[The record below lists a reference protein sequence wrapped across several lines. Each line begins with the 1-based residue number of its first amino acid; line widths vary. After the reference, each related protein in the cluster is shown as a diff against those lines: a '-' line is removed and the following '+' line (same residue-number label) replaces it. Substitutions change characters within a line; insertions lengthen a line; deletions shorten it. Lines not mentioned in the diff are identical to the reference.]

1 MALMYI
7 LPRIYAALLYLIM
20 MRRAITMSNTEKLI
34 QRKNNAVARGI
45 ANSTGV
51 FVEKASGAVMT
62 DVDGREFLDFY
73 AGVGVLNAGHCPEP
87 VVKAIQAQAGKL
99 LHSFFAIGMY
109 EPYVALAEKMN
120 ALMPGSSPKKTMF
133 ANSGAEAVENA
144 VKIARHATKR
154 TGIIAFEAAFHGR
167 TFMTMSLTSK
177 VKPYKYGFGPFA
189 PEIYKVPSAYCYRCH
204 YRSTYPGCG
213 MHCLENFERFF
224 AAEIDAEHI
233 AAMIIEP
240 IQGEGGFIVPPPEF
254 LPGLKSICESK
265 GILMIADEVQSGFA
279 RTGKMFA
286 IENWGVEPDL
296 MTTAKSIAA
305 GMPLSAVTGKA
316 EYMDAPDAGNIG
328 GTYGGNPLSCVAGLE
343 TIKFIE
349 EQKLCERATQVGN
362 TTMMRLKALQERCS
376 AIGDIRGVGS
386 MIGIELV
393 KDRQTKE
400 PAKEITSK
408 VVKYC
413 LEQGVMLISAG
424 IFSNVIRLLIPL
436 VVTDEQLDRGLT
448 VLEQSIL
455 RAVSEG

>member
-1 MALMYI
+1 MSQME
-7 LPRIYAALLYLIM
+7 
-20 MRRAITMSNTEKLI
+20 SNTEKLI
-34 QRKNNAVARGI
+34 LRKNNAVAKGI

-51 FVEKASGAVMT
+51 FVEKASGAVIT
-62 DVDGREFLDFY
+62 DVDGKEYLDFY
-73 AGVGVLNAGHCPEP
+73 AGVGVLNVGHCPEP
-87 VVKAIQAQAGKL
+87 VVKAIQKQADKL

-109 EPYVALAEKMN
+109 EPYVELAEKMN
-120 ALMPGSSPKKTMF
+120 SLMPGSSPKKTMF

-154 TGIIAFEAAFHGR
+154 TGIISFEGAFHGR

-189 PEIYKVPSAYCYRCH
+189 PETYKVPSAYCYRCH

-224 AAEIDAEHI
+224 TAEIDAEHI

-254 LPGLKSICESK
+254 LPGLKTICESK
-265 GILMIADEVQSGFA
+265 GILLIADEVQTGFG

-286 IENWGVEPDL
+286 IENWGVEPDI

-316 EYMDAPDAGNIG
+316 QYMDAPDAGNIG
-328 GTYGGNPLSCVAGLE
+328 GTYGGNPLACVAGIE

-349 EQKLCERATQVGN
+349 EQKLCDRATEVGRI
-362 TTMMRLKALQERCS
+362 TMARLEALQERCTI
-376 AIGDIRGVGS
+376 IGDLRGIGS

-400 PAKEITSK
+400 PGKELTAK

-424 IFSNVIRLLIPL
+424 IFSNVVRLLIPM

-448 VLEQSIL
+448 ILEQSIL
-455 RAVSEG
+455 RAASEES

>member
-1 MALMYI
+1 
-7 LPRIYAALLYLIM
+7 
-20 MRRAITMSNTEKLI
+20 MSIAKTKTEKLI

-45 ANSTGV
+45 ANSTGI
-51 FVEKASGAVMT
+51 FVEKASGAVIT
-62 DVDGREFLDFY
+62 DVEGREFLDFY
-73 AGVGVLNAGHCPEP
+73 AGVGVLNIGHCPEP
-87 VVKAIQAQAGKL
+87 VVKAIQKQADQL

-109 EPYVALAEKMN
+109 EPYVELAEKMN
-120 ALMPGSSPKKTMF
+120 SLMPGGSMKKTMF

-154 TGIIAFEAAFHGR
+154 TGIISFEGAFHGR

-189 PEIYKVPSAYCYRCH
+189 PETYKVPSAYCYRCH
-204 YRSTYPGCG
+204 YRSNYPGCG

-224 AAEIDAEHI
+224 TAEIDAEHI

-240 IQGEGGFIVPPPEF
+240 VQGEGGFIVPPPEF

-265 GILMIADEVQSGFA
+265 GILFIADEVQTGFG

-286 IENWGVEPDL
+286 IENWGVEPDI

-305 GMPLSAVTGKA
+305 GMPLSAITGKA
-316 EYMDAPDAGNIG
+316 EYMDVPDAGNIG
-328 GTYGGNPLSCVAGLE
+328 GTYGGNPLACAAGLE

-349 EQKLCERATQVGN
+349 DNKLCSRAAQIGSV
-362 TTMMRLKALQERCS
+362 TMKRLKALQERCTVV
-376 AIGDIRGVGS
+376 GDVRGVGA

-408 VVKYC
+408 VAKYC

-455 RAVSEG
+455 RAAKEG

>member
-1 MALMYI
+1 
-7 LPRIYAALLYLIM
+7 
-20 MRRAITMSNTEKLI
+20 MSGMGSRSEKLI
-34 QRKNNAVARGI
+34 QRKNKAVASGI

-51 FVEKASGAVMT
+51 FVEKASGAIIT

-73 AGVGVLNAGHCPEP
+73 AGVGVLNVGHCPEP
-87 VVKAIQAQAGKL
+87 VVKAIQKQADKL
-99 LHSFFAIGMY
+99 LHSFFAIAMY
-109 EPYVALAEKMN
+109 EPYVELAEKLN
-120 ALMPGSSPKKTMF
+120 AIAPGSSLKKTMF

-154 TGIIAFEAAFHGR
+154 TGIISFECAFHGR

-189 PEIYKVPSAYCYRCH
+189 PDVYKVPSAYCYRCH

-224 AAEIDAEHI
+224 TAEIDAEHI

-240 IQGEGGFIVPPPEF
+240 VQGEGGFIVPPPEF
-254 LPGLKSICESK
+254 FPGLKSICANK
-265 GILMIADEVQSGFA
+265 GILLIADEVQTGFG

-286 IENWGVEPDL
+286 VEHWGVEPDL
-296 MTTAKSIAA
+296 ITTAKSIAA
-305 GMPLSAVTGKA
+305 GVPLSAVTGKA
-316 EYMDAPDAGNIG
+316 EYMDAPEAGNIG
-328 GTYGGNPLSCVAGLE
+328 GTYGGSPLACAAGLE
-343 TIKFIE
+343 TIKYIE
-349 EQKLCERATQVGN
+349 DHSLCQRAEAIGKAALT
-362 TTMMRLKALQERCS
+362 RLKSLQERCVVVGDVRG
-376 AIGDIRGVGS
+376 IGA

-393 KDRQTKE
+393 KDRATKE
-400 PAKEITSK
+400 PAKELTGK

-436 VVTDEQLDRGLT
+436 VVTDEQLDHGLT
-448 VLEQSIL
+448 VLEESIL
-455 RAVSEG
+455 KAAAE

>member
-1 MALMYI
+1 
-7 LPRIYAALLYLIM
+7 
-20 MRRAITMSNTEKLI
+20 
-34 QRKNNAVARGI
+34 
-45 ANSTGV
+45 
-51 FVEKASGAVMT
+51 
-62 DVDGREFLDFY
+62 
-73 AGVGVLNAGHCPEP
+73 
-87 VVKAIQAQAGKL
+87 
-99 LHSFFAIGMY
+99 
-109 EPYVALAEKMN
+109 
-120 ALMPGSSPKKTMF
+120 
-133 ANSGAEAVENA
+133 
-144 VKIARHATKR
+144 
-154 TGIIAFEAAFHGR
+154 
-167 TFMTMSLTSK
+167 
-177 VKPYKYGFGPFA
+177 
-189 PEIYKVPSAYCYRCH
+189 
-204 YRSTYPGCG
+204 

-224 AAEIDAEHI
+224 TAEIDAEHI

-240 IQGEGGFIVPPPEF
+240 VQGEGGFIVPPPEF
-254 LPGLKSICESK
+254 LPGLKAICESK
-265 GILMIADEVQSGFA
+265 GILFIADEVQTGFG

-286 IENWGVEPDL
+286 IENWGVEPDI

-305 GMPLSAVTGKA
+305 GMPLSAITGKA

-328 GTYGGNPLSCVAGLE
+328 GTYGGNPLACAAGLE

-349 EQKLCERATQVGN
+349 DNNLCSRAAQIGS
-362 TTMMRLKALQERCS
+362 TTMKRLKVLQDRCTVV
-376 AIGDIRGVGS
+376 GDVRGVGA

-455 RAVSEG
+455 KAAKEG

>member
-1 MALMYI
+1 
-7 LPRIYAALLYLIM
+7 
-20 MRRAITMSNTEKLI
+20 MSIAETKTEKLI

-51 FVEKASGAVMT
+51 FVEKASGAVIT
-62 DVDGREFLDFY
+62 DVEGRDFLDFY
-73 AGVGVLNAGHCPEP
+73 AGVGVLNIGHCPEP
-87 VVKAIQAQAGKL
+87 VVKAIQKQAEQL
-99 LHSFFAIGMY
+99 LHSFFAIAMY
-109 EPYVALAEKMN
+109 EPYVELAEKMN
-120 ALMPGSSPKKTMF
+120 SLMPGGSLKKTMF

-154 TGIIAFEAAFHGR
+154 TGIISFEGAFHGR

-189 PEIYKVPSAYCYRCH
+189 PETYKVPSAYCYRCH

-224 AAEIDAEHI
+224 TAEIDAEHI

-240 IQGEGGFIVPPPEF
+240 VQGEGGFIVPPPEF
-254 LPGLKSICESK
+254 LPGLKAICESK
-265 GILMIADEVQSGFA
+265 GILFIADEVQTGFG

-286 IENWGVEPDL
+286 IENWGVEPDI

-305 GMPLSAVTGKA
+305 GMPLSAITGKA

-328 GTYGGNPLSCVAGLE
+328 GTYGGNPLACAAGLE

-349 EQKLCERATQVGN
+349 DNKLCSRAAQIGG
-362 TTMMRLKALQERCS
+362 TTMKRLKALQERCTVV
-376 AIGDIRGVGS
+376 GDVRGVGA

-455 RAVSEG
+455 KAAKEG

>member
-1 MALMYI
+1 
-7 LPRIYAALLYLIM
+7 
-20 MRRAITMSNTEKLI
+20 MSGMGSRSEKLI
-34 QRKNNAVARGI
+34 QRKNKAVASGI

-51 FVEKASGAVMT
+51 FVEKASGAVIT

-73 AGVGVLNAGHCPEP
+73 AGVGVLNVGHCPEP
-87 VVKAIQAQAGKL
+87 VVKAIQKQADRL
-99 LHSFFAIGMY
+99 LHSFFAIAMY
-109 EPYVALAEKMN
+109 EPYVELAEKLN
-120 ALMPGSSPKKTMF
+120 AIAPGSSLKKTMF

-154 TGIIAFEAAFHGR
+154 TGIISFECAFHGR

-189 PEIYKVPSAYCYRCH
+189 PDVYKVPSAYCYRCH

-240 IQGEGGFIVPPPEF
+240 VQGEGGFIVPPPEF
-254 LPGLKSICESK
+254 FPGLKSICANK
-265 GILMIADEVQSGFA
+265 GILLIADEVQTGFG

-286 IENWGVEPDL
+286 VEHWGVEPDL
-296 MTTAKSIAA
+296 ITTAKSIAA
-305 GMPLSAVTGKA
+305 GVPLSAVTGKA
-316 EYMDAPDAGNIG
+316 EYMDAPEAGNIG
-328 GTYGGNPLSCVAGLE
+328 GTYGGSPLACAAGLE
-343 TIKFIE
+343 TIKYIE
-349 EQKLCERATQVGN
+349 DHSLCQRAEAIGKTALA
-362 TTMMRLKALQERCS
+362 RLKSLQERCVVVGDVRG
-376 AIGDIRGVGS
+376 IGA

-393 KDRQTKE
+393 KDRATKE
-400 PAKEITSK
+400 PAKELTGK

-436 VVTDEQLDRGLT
+436 VVTDEQLDHGLT

-455 RAVSEG
+455 KAAAE

>member
-1 MALMYI
+1 
-7 LPRIYAALLYLIM
+7 
-20 MRRAITMSNTEKLI
+20 MSKAQALI
-34 QRKNNAVARGI
+34 QRKNNAVPRGI

-51 FVEKASGAVMT
+51 FAEKASGAVIT

-73 AGVGVLNAGHCPEP
+73 AGVGVLNVGHCPAP
-87 VVKAIQAQAGKL
+87 VVKAVKQQADKL
-99 LHSFFAIGMY
+99 LHSFFAIAMY
-109 EPYVALAEKMN
+109 EPYVELAEKMN
-120 ALMPGSSPKKTMF
+120 ELMPGSGPKKTMF

-189 PEIYKVPSAYCYRCH
+189 PDIYKIPSAYCYRCP
-204 YRSTYPGCG
+204 YCSVYPECG
-213 MHCLENFERFF
+213 MHCLERFERFF
-224 AAEIDAEHI
+224 TAEIDAEHI

-240 IQGEGGFIVPPPEF
+240 VQGEGGFIVPPPEF
-254 LPGLKSICESK
+254 LPGLKAICEEK
-265 GILMIADEVQSGFA
+265 GILFIADEVQSGFG

-286 IENWGVEPDL
+286 IENWQVEPDL

-305 GMPLSAVTGKA
+305 GVPLSAVTGKA
-316 EYMDAPDAGNIG
+316 DYMDVPEGGNIG
-328 GTYGGNPLSCVAGLE
+328 GTYGGNPLACVAGLE
-343 TIKFIE
+343 TIKMIE
-349 EQKLCERATQVGN
+349 EQQLCHRAEEIGRTV
-362 TTMMRLKALQERCS
+362 MDRLHDLKEQCPV
-376 AIGDIRGVGS
+376 IGDVRGVGA

-393 KDRQTKE
+393 TDRKTKQ
-400 PAKEITSK
+400 PAKEITAK

-436 VVTDEQLDRGLT
+436 VVTGEQLERGLS
-448 VLEQSIL
+448 VLENSIR
-455 RAVSEG
+455 RAAAEA

>member
-1 MALMYI
+1 
-7 LPRIYAALLYLIM
+7 
-20 MRRAITMSNTEKLI
+20 MSDMGSKTEKLI

-51 FVEKASGAVMT
+51 FVEKASGAVIT
-62 DVDGREFLDFY
+62 DVEGREFLDFY
-73 AGVGVLNAGHCPEP
+73 AGVGVLNIGHCPKP
-87 VVKAIQAQAGKL
+87 VVEAIQKQAEKL

-120 ALMPGSSPKKTMF
+120 SIAPGSFDKKTMF

-144 VKIARHATKR
+144 VKIARTATKR

-189 PEIYKVPSAYCYRCH
+189 PDVYKVPSAYCYRCH

-213 MHCLENFERFF
+213 MACLENFERFF
-224 AAEIDAEHI
+224 TAEIDAEHI

-240 IQGEGGFIVPPPEF
+240 IQGEGGFLVPPPEF
-254 LPGLKSICESK
+254 LPGLKAICESK
-265 GILMIADEVQSGFA
+265 GILFIADEVQSGFG

-316 EYMDAPDAGNIG
+316 QYMDAPDAGTIG
-328 GTYGGNPLSCVAGLE
+328 GTYGGNPLACVAGLE

-349 EQKLCERATQVGN
+349 DNDLCHRAEEIGRK
-362 TTMMRLKALQERCS
+362 TMTRLKALQERCLV
-376 AIGDIRGVGS
+376 IGDVRGVGA

-393 KDRQTKE
+393 KDLRTKE
-400 PAKEITSK
+400 PAKELTSK
-408 VVKYC
+408 VVQYC

-424 IFSNVIRLLIPL
+424 IFSNVVRLLIPL

-455 RAVSEG
+455 KAASQA

>member
-1 MALMYI
+1 MLGGNY
-7 LPRIYAALLYLIM
+7 
-20 MRRAITMSNTEKLI
+20 MSHSGSKTEKLI

-51 FVEKASGAVMT
+51 FVERASGAVIT
-62 DVDGREFLDFY
+62 DVEGREFLDFY
-73 AGVGVLNAGHCPEP
+73 AGVGVLNVGHCPET
-87 VVKAIQAQAGKL
+87 VVKAIQKQAEQL
-99 LHSFFAIGMY
+99 LHSFFAIAMY
-109 EPYVALAEKMN
+109 EPYVELAEKMN
-120 ALMPGSSPKKTMF
+120 SLMPGLSPKKTMF

-154 TGIIAFEAAFHGR
+154 TGIIAFECAFHGR

-189 PEIYKVPSAYCYRCH
+189 PDIYKVPSAYCYRCH
-204 YRSTYPGCG
+204 YQSTYPGCG

-240 IQGEGGFIVPPPEF
+240 VQGEGGFLVPPPEF
-254 LPGLKSICESK
+254 LPGLKAICESK
-265 GILMIADEVQSGFA
+265 GILLIADEVQSGFG

-305 GMPLSAVTGKA
+305 GVPLSAVTGKA

-328 GTYGGNPLSCVAGLE
+328 GTYGGNPLACVAGLE
-343 TIKFIE
+343 TIKLIE
-349 EQKLCERATQVGN
+349 NNSLCDRAAEIGRI
-362 TTMMRLKALQERCS
+362 TMQRLGALQERCS
-376 AIGDIRGVGS
+376 VIGDVRGIGS

-400 PAKEITSK
+400 PAKELTGK

-455 RAVSEG
+455 RAAAEAS

>member
-1 MALMYI
+1 
-7 LPRIYAALLYLIM
+7 
-20 MRRAITMSNTEKLI
+20 MSDTKSRTEELI
-34 QRKNNAVARGI
+34 QRKNNAVPRGI

-51 FVEKASGAVMT
+51 FVEKASGAVIT
-62 DVDGREFLDFY
+62 DVEGREFLDFY
-73 AGVGVLNAGHCPEP
+73 AGVGVLNVGHCPEP
-87 VVKAIQAQAGKL
+87 VVKVIQNQAEKL

-109 EPYVALAEKMN
+109 ESYVALAEKMN
-120 ALMPGSSPKKTMF
+120 SLMPGCSPKKTMF

-154 TGIIAFEAAFHGR
+154 TGIISFEGAFHGR
-167 TFMTMSLTSK
+167 TLMTMSLTSK

-189 PEIYKVPSAYCYRCH
+189 PETYKVPSAYCYRCH

-224 AAEIDAEHI
+224 TAEIDAEHI

-240 IQGEGGFIVPPPEF
+240 VQGEGGFIVPPPEF
-254 LPGLKSICESK
+254 LPGLKAICESK
-265 GILMIADEVQSGFA
+265 GILFIADEVQSGFG

-296 MTTAKSIAA
+296 ITTAKSIAA

-316 EYMDAPDAGNIG
+316 QYMDAPDGGNIG
-328 GTYGGNPLSCVAGLE
+328 GTYGGNPLACVAGTA

-349 EQKLCERATQVGN
+349 DNQLCDRAAKIGRI
-362 TTMMRLKALQERCS
+362 TMNRLEVLQEKCS
-376 AIGDIRGVGS
+376 VIGDVRGIGS

-400 PAKEITSK
+400 PAKEITSR

-455 RAVSEG
+455 RAASEV

>member
-1 MALMYI
+1 MSSTES
-7 LPRIYAALLYLIM
+7 RTERLI
-20 MRRAITMSNTEKLI
+20 R
-34 QRKNNAVARGI
+34 RKNKAVARGI

-51 FVEKASGAVMT
+51 FVEKARGAVIT
-62 DVDGREFLDFY
+62 DVEGRDFLDFY
-73 AGVGVLNAGHCPEP
+73 AGVGVLNIGHCPEP
-87 VVKAIQAQAGKL
+87 VVNAIKKQADQL
-99 LHSFFAIGMY
+99 LHSFFAIAMY

-120 ALMPGSSPKKTMF
+120 SLMPGPAPKKTMF

-154 TGIIAFEAAFHGR
+154 TGIIAFECAFHGR

-204 YRSTYPGCG
+204 YRSSYPECG

-265 GILMIADEVQSGFA
+265 GILFIADEVQSGFA

-305 GMPLSAVTGKA
+305 GVPLSAVSGKA

-328 GTYGGNPLSCVAGLE
+328 GTYGGNPLACVAGLE
-343 TIKFIE
+343 TIRFIE
-349 EQKLCERATQVGN
+349 DNQLCSRAEEIGR
-362 TTMMRLKALQERCS
+362 TTMTRLKALQERCP
-376 AIGDIRGVGS
+376 AIGEVRGMGA

-393 KDRQTKE
+393 KDRRTKE
-400 PAKEITSK
+400 PAKELTGK

-436 VVTDEQLDRGLT
+436 VVTDQQLDHGLT

-455 RAVSEG
+455 KAAAEG

>member
-1 MALMYI
+1 MG
-7 LPRIYAALLYLIM
+7 
-20 MRRAITMSNTEKLI
+20 SKTEELI
-34 QRKNNAVARGI
+34 QRKNNAVAAGI

-51 FVEKASGAVMT
+51 FVEKASGAVIT
-62 DVDGREFLDFY
+62 DVEGREFLDFY
-73 AGVGVLNAGHCPEP
+73 AGVGVLNVGHCPEP
-87 VVKAIQAQAGKL
+87 VVKAIQQQADKL
-99 LHSFFAIGMY
+99 LHSFFSIAMY
-109 EPYVALAEKMN
+109 EPYVELAEKMN

-154 TGIIAFEAAFHGR
+154 TGIISFEGAFHGR
-167 TFMTMSLTSK
+167 TLMTMTLTSK

-189 PEIYKVPSAYCYRCH
+189 PDVYKVPSAYCYRCH

-224 AAEIDAEHI
+224 TAEIDAEHI

-240 IQGEGGFIVPPPEF
+240 VQGEGGFIVPPPAF

-265 GILMIADEVQSGFA
+265 GILLIADEVQSGFG

-305 GMPLSAVTGKA
+305 GVPLSAVTGKA
-316 EYMDAPDAGNIG
+316 QYMDAPGAGNIG
-328 GTYGGNPLSCVAGLE
+328 GTYGGNPLACVAGIE

-349 EQKLCERATQVGN
+349 ENKLCERATIIGDR
-362 TTMMRLKALQERCS
+362 TMNRLKALQDKCS
-376 AIGDIRGVGS
+376 AIGDVRGIGS

-400 PAKEITSK
+400 PAKEMTGK
-408 VVKYC
+408 VVQYC

-424 IFSNVIRLLIPL
+424 IFSNVIRLLIPM

-455 RAVSEG
+455 RAASEM

>member
-1 MALMYI
+1 
-7 LPRIYAALLYLIM
+7 
-20 MRRAITMSNTEKLI
+20 MSIAETKTEKLI

-51 FVEKASGAVMT
+51 FVEKASGAVIT
-62 DVDGREFLDFY
+62 DVEGREFLDFY
-73 AGVGVLNAGHCPEP
+73 AGVGVLNVGHCPEP
-87 VVKAIQAQAGKL
+87 VVKAVQKQAEQL
-99 LHSFFAIGMY
+99 LHSFFAIAMY
-109 EPYVALAEKMN
+109 EPYVELAEKMN
-120 ALMPGSSPKKTMF
+120 SLMPGGSLKKTMF

-154 TGIIAFEAAFHGR
+154 TGIISFEGAFHGR

-189 PEIYKVPSAYCYRCH
+189 PETYKVPSAYCYRCH
-204 YRSTYPGCG
+204 YRTTHPGCG

-224 AAEIDAEHI
+224 TAEIDAEHI

-240 IQGEGGFIVPPPEF
+240 VQGEGGFIVPPPEF
-254 LPGLKSICESK
+254 LPGLKAICESK
-265 GILMIADEVQSGFA
+265 GILFIADEVQTGFG

-286 IENWGVEPDL
+286 IENWGVEPDI

-305 GMPLSAVTGKA
+305 GMPLSAITGKA

-328 GTYGGNPLSCVAGLE
+328 GTYGGNPLACAAGLE

-349 EQKLCERATQVGN
+349 DNNLCARAAQIGS
-362 TTMMRLKALQERCS
+362 TTMKRLKALQERCTIVGDVRG
-376 AIGDIRGVGS
+376 IGA

-455 RAVSEG
+455 RAAKEG